1 MTHDLLPARVAG
13 FSHRPHIRLLCN
25 KKDTAAV
32 AVSSP
37 SYVPSPYSTRKAAS
51 IETASACKAQSP
63 LKILLDF
70 ILIYTV

>member
-25 KKDTAAV
+25 KKDTAA

-37 SYVPSPYSTRKAAS
+37 SYVPSPDSTRKAAS
-51 IETASACKAQSP
+51 IETASACKAQSS

>member
-1 MTHDLLPARVAG
+1 MTHDLLPARVAD
-13 FSHRPHIRLLCN
+13 FHIVRTSASSTT
-25 KKDTAAV
+25 KKDTAA

>member
-1 MTHDLLPARVAG
+1 MTHDLLPARVAS
-13 FSHRPHIRLLCN
+13 FSYRPHIRLLYN
-25 KKDTAAV
+25 KKDTAA